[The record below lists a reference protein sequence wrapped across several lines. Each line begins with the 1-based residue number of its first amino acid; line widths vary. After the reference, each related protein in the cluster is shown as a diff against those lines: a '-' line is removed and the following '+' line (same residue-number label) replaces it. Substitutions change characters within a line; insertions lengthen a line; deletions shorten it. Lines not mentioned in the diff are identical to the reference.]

1 MAVPDSI
8 TWRWC
13 SGAMDPQTELR
24 TYDSFAAADEA
35 TRREY
40 WLMSTEQRLG
50 ILEQLRMQAYPNGQ
64 TAPDFKEFL
73 SLLHTHRVKL
83 RTPLAKRTSMQGEA
97 NLASPG

>member
-1 MAVPDSI
+1 MNTMAVPDSI

-35 TRREY
+35 TRCEY
-40 WLMSTEQRLG
+40 WLMSTEQRPG

-64 TAPDFKEFL
+64 TAPDFKE
-73 SLLHTHRVKL
+73 S
-83 RTPLAKRTSMQGEA
+83 
-97 NLASPG
+97 